1 MKDPQFS
8 AEFLA
13 KLGVQSWQENGSFVS
28 ARSLKTPPKPQ
39 TDYVEPVYLLEPD
52 EDVTER
58 LAEAVAETVVAVES
72 DAVRDVI
79 KPAVDKVPFIVI
91 GEDLSQFW
99 QNDAAPEWQL
109 WKNICDAFGW
119 DNEQIPFYD
128 TLHLVTEETI
138 FVSLEEIMEMEVDW
152 VLSMDSESIFAEH
165 LQEGLQLKTLPSLS
179 AMLSDAYAKK
189 TFFQTLSHLSRS

>member
-1 MKDPQFS
+1 MKEPQFS

-39 TDYVEPVYLLEPD
+39 TDYVEPVYDLEPEPELVEDLVD
-52 EDVTER
+52 EIES
-58 LAEAVAETVVAVES
+58 AEPEAVPS
-72 DAVRDVI
+72 SL

-91 GEDLSQFW
+91 GEGLNEFW
-99 QNDAAPEWQL
+99 QNDASLEWQL
-109 WKNICDAFGW
+109 WKNICKAFAW
-119 DNEQIPFYD
+119 DNEQIPFFD
-128 TLHLVTEETI
+128 TLQLVSEDAI
-138 FVSLEEIMEMEVDW
+138 FASLEKIMEMEVDW

-179 AMLSDAYAKK
+179 SMLSDAYAKK
-189 TFFQTLSHLSRS
+189 TFYQTLIQLS